1 MNQFSYH
8 LVPKKNE
15 TLIKMEKEVIDRLE
29 NKVQSNSRPKR
40 PKSNLKS
47 KKKTTPMVISIDED
61 ELIDKNIEI
70 LGFSQ
75 APNNEK
81 K

>member
-1 MNQFSYH
+1 
-8 LVPKKNE
+8 
-15 TLIKMEKEVIDRLE
+15 
-29 NKVQSNSRPKR
+29 
-40 PKSNLKS
+40 
-47 KKKTTPMVISIDED
+47 MVISIDED

-75 APNNEK
+75 APIAEK